1 VKGEPQAARKGHF
14 ASDRGGNY
22 GLVAALV
29 ATQAAEVA
37 AVANDATRFV
47 EVELAGGVVAD
58 EVGGMADRFEV
69 GVFGVT
75 LLATKGVIDIAM
87 ADNAIR
93 HLRHGG
99 SAGLL
104 GFGEAAVA
112 SLARIAGVEV
122 TADVPGG
129 LKVGLLV
136 DGGSNER
143 RQITHFEVQGVI
155 EGRDAVWWGRGD
167 VAVLVAGGAGGFG
180 GQEIVR
186 CLGTSGSRRVAGGA
200 L

>member
-1 VKGEPQAARKGHF
+1 M
-14 ASDRGGNY
+14 
-22 GLVAALV
+22 

-136 DGGSNER
+136 DGGSSER

-155 EGRDAVWWGRGD
+155 ERFDAGLTGRGN
-167 VAVLVAGGAGGFG
+167 VTVLMAWCAHGFSGQQIVGGQGAGDGW
-180 GQEIVR
+180 
-186 CLGTSGSRRVAGGA
+186 SVAGGA